1 VRITDFAFEAFAV
14 AEKKTLKDGTK
25 CPLKIGIHSG
35 EVVSGVVGETKP
47 QFSLIGETVNKASR
61 VCSKCPFKKILVSKE
76 TYKYL
81 LQYSNNFGYTVME
94 VEMKGIGKEKVYTV
108 NRKQRN
114 TDYKKLKVRKKPA
127 KGKPGKTSTLAD
139 LAQEGNET

>member
-1 VRITDFAFEAFAV
+1 
-14 AEKKTLKDGTK
+14 
-25 CPLKIGIHSG
+25 
-35 EVVSGVVGETKP
+35 
-47 QFSLIGETVNKASR
+47 
-61 VCSKCPFKKILVSKE
+61 
-76 TYKYL
+76 
-81 LQYSNNFGYTVME
+81 ME

-139 LAQEGNET
+139 LAQEGNETQRSISYED

>member
-1 VRITDFAFEAFAV
+1 MRVTDFAFEAFAV
-14 AEKKTLKDGTK
+14 AEKKILKDGTK

-81 LQYSNNFGYTVME
+81 LQYSNNFGYTVM
-94 VEMKGIGKEKVYTV
+94 
-108 NRKQRN
+108 
-114 TDYKKLKVRKKPA
+114 
-127 KGKPGKTSTLAD
+127 
-139 LAQEGNET
+139 